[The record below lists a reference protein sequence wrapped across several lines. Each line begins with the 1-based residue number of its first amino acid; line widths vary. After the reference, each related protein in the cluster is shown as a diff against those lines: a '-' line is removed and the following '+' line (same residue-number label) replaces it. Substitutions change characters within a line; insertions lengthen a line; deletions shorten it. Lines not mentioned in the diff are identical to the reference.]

1 MKNKKF
7 KIGIV
12 LETFK
17 VNKFDKQII
26 EKLSLDKNIDL
37 VAILTNK
44 KFKKKNTTLIKIL
57 FFKFIFN
64 LEKFLLQFFFKEL
77 KELDKAHPI
86 NINKFKKVINL
97 KKIEE
102 KNILSNKYDEVS
114 KNNLDL
120 ILTLGV
126 DNIFKKKNLKI
137 SRLGVFSINYSN
149 FKLDNNTPP
158 GFWETYLNKS
168 ETGFVFQLYNNKSN
182 NENILFKGEF
192 ATKRFFSLN
201 QYNLLRESGY
211 FLVKTIKKI
220 STNQI
225 NINNKKFITKSKIYE
240 IPNIITLIKYL
251 FIKIT
256 LFLTLFQ
263 KRIIFN
269 KRQKWVINYSRGP
282 FDKIDL
288 KKSKIIKNLKDRYFA
303 DPFVFSHNN
312 KKYIFVEDFFFKTK
326 KGSISVIEID
336 DNDKQKIYEKVID
349 ETFHM
354 SFPFVFMYKH
364 NLYMVPETA
373 GANSIRLYKCIKF
386 PNKWKYCYDLI
397 SNIRS
402 VDNLIINNGNKY
414 YLLTSTSNYDDFSSK
429 LEIYISNNPISKT
442 WTPHVNNPVYFDL
455 KKGRNGGIIF
465 KNKEIFRAC
474 QTYGI
479 NTLGDNQYGN
489 KLSINRIN
497 SLNQKKFSEETI
509 LNIKPNFKKNLLGI
523 HHLNGTDDFTV
534 FDYCYYD

>member
-44 KFKKKNTTLIKIL
+44 KFKKKNITLIKIL

-269 KRQKWVINYSRGP
+269 KRQKWVINYSRDP

-288 KKSKIIKNLKDRYFA
+288 KKSKIIKNPKDRYFA